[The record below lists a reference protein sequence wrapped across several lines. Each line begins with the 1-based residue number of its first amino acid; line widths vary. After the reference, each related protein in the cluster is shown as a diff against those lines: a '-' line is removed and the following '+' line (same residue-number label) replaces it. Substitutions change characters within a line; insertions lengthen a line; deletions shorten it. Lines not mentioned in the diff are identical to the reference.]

1 MNFIFTKKLSLW
13 IFVLL
18 AVTFFGLFAWRFTK
32 YSQPTTDNNT
42 INVGLC
48 SGYPPYELLNQQG
61 ELEGFDVDI
70 AHAIGAQ
77 LNKKV
82 VIKDMAFDAL
92 IMELQQGKLDLII
105 SGMSITQQRLEK
117 LYMVHYQGKPLTQL
131 SLIFWKDIPDGIT
144 SLDDIKKYPDAVVC
158 VQAGTIQEEVIKL
171 YPTINIKYLDVPQ
184 MTMDLMYGKSLTAL
198 LENPVAD
205 GIKEKQPDIK
215 IVRVQLPT
223 HMHFL
228 GNGIAIDKKQ
238 PDFAEQIKQ
247 IIAELKADGTIT
259 KLENKWFKESIHD
272 TK

>member
-1 MNFIFTKKLSLW
+1 MNFIFIKKL
-13 IFVLL
+13 FFPACVLL
-18 AVTFFGLFAWRFTK
+18 FIALFALIITRNQK
-32 YSQPTTDNNT
+32 PSDNDIIT
-42 INVGLC
+42 VGLT
-48 SGYPPYELLNQQG
+48 SGYPPYEIMDQKG
-61 ELEGFDVDI
+61 EVEGFDIDI

-117 LYMVHYQGKPLTQL
+117 LYMVHYQGKPLTEL
-131 SLIFWKDIPDGIT
+131 SLIFWKDIPEGIT
-144 SLDDIKKYPDAVVC
+144 SLDDLKKYPDAVVC
-158 VQAGTIQEEVIKL
+158 VQAGTIQEEVIKQ
-171 YPTINIKYLDVPQ
+171 YPTIQIKYLDTPQ

-205 GIKEKQPDIK
+205 GIKEKQPNVK
-215 IVRVQLPT
+215 IVRVQLPPD
-223 HMHFL
+223 MHFL

-238 PDFAEQIKQ
+238 PLFAAQIKQ
-247 IIAELKADGTIT
+247 IIEKFKADGTIT

-272 TK
+272 AK